1 VATPLEMWVEESARL
16 TKPDR
21 IVYCDGSEA
30 ENRRIV
36 DEMLRGSDSV
46 TLNEK
51 TYPNCYLHRSSP
63 NDVARTE
70 HLTFICAPDKD
81 DVGPTNN
88 WMDPAAAK
96 FKIGA
101 LLDGAMRGRTM
112 YVVPYIMGPV
122 NSPIS
127 KAGVEITD
135 SPYVVANMR
144 IMARMGK
151 VATDRIGA
159 TRDFVPGLHSLGDL
173 DPTRRYIAHF
183 TDEKLIWSV
192 GSGYGGNAL
201 LGKKCFALRI
211 ASVMAREQG
220 WMAEHMLILGL
231 ESPGGKVTYMG
242 AAFPSA
248 CGKTNLAMMVSAL
261 ESQGYRVWTVGD
273 DIAWMKIGDDGYL
286 HAINPEAGFFG
297 VAPGTGMKTNRNVM
311 GALRQNTIFTN
322 VAITPDREPWWEGI
336 GGPPPSGM
344 INWKNE
350 LWDTSKGPAA
360 HPNARYTVPAHQSP
374 SISPQWEAPEGVPIS
389 AFIFGGRRA
398 RVAPLVYESF
408 DWQHGVFVG
417 ATMASETTA
426 AATGNVGIVRRDP
439 MAMLPFCGYNMA
451 DYFGHWLE
459 MGKKIPKPPKIF
471 HVNWFRKGADGKFL
485 WPGFGENV
493 RVLKWILERVEGRGG
508 AEETPIGFVP
518 SRNALTLDGLNLSSE
533 TVDELLEVDPQD
545 WEQELIDS
553 NEFLQKFGSRLP
565 RAIREEHDKLS
576 GRLGHSAGVAR

>member
-1 VATPLEMWVEESARL
+1 VATPLEMWVEESTRL

-374 SISPQWEAPEGVPIS
+374 SISPQWEAPGGVPIS